1 MASSPNALPLRLRQ
15 AAGWFD
21 PRARQAG
28 GLAFILNRLS
38 ALGLTLY
45 LFVHLGVLS
54 TLLRGPQ
61 AYDTFIAFAHHPL
74 VLAGEY
80 LVVAAGLLHGLN
92 GIRVAVT
99 SLAVGVPYQK
109 QLFYGL
115 MALAAAGCLYFAIR
129 MFGGGA

>member
-1 MASSPNALPLRLRQ
+1 MASSSNATLLRLRQ
-15 AAGWFD
+15 MAGWFD

-38 ALGLTLY
+38 ALGLTVY
-45 LFVHLGVLS
+45 LFLHLGVLS

-61 AYDTFIAFAHHPL
+61 AYDTFIAFARNPV

-80 LVVAAGLLHGLN
+80 LVVVGGLLHGLN

-109 QLFYGL
+109 QLFYSL
-115 MALAAAGCLYFAIR
+115 MVLAAAGCLYFAVR